1 MRDSCSCGKEVYEL
15 DEKIIRIH
23 DLESGRIAAYTYDTE
38 AKALDEYQ
46 RLTGLPDDILGR

>member
-15 DEKIIRIH
+15 DDKIVRIH
-23 DLESGRIAAYTYDTE
+23 DLDSGRIAAYIYDTE